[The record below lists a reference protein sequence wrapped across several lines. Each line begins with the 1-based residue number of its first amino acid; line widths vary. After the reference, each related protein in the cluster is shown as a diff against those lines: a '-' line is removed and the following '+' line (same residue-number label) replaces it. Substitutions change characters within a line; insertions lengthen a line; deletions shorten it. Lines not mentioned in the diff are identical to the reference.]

1 MHAVIRS
8 ALLLASLA
16 LAAPVT
22 GGIGATTEANAGPV
36 VVDATEVAA
45 AMARGAIVWDARDA
59 AAFRQAHLPGAV
71 HVPEPER
78 ALRLPTVQEFSE
90 LVRVE
95 RNFSDAGLDLGREIV
110 VYAHRGSPLAY
121 AAYAAAQYFGAR
133 RVVVFHD
140 GIDGWQEA
148 GRPLEAGDARRPAVA
163 VRIAP
168 DPRLSVT
175 TDELKA
181 RLGRPD
187 VQIVDARTPA
197 EFSGRDVR
205 APRGGH
211 VPGAVNI
218 PYEWNWADPDT
229 AVKLARRQATD
240 TRGMALKPVDALKH
254 LYAGLD
260 PTKETIV
267 YCQSGGR
274 ASETFGVLKEL
285 GFRNVRLYKLSW
297 SAWAARPDTPVET
310 GEGPQI
316 CCATGPVPA
325 DQRPVP

>member
-1 MHAVIRS
+1 MTRFP
-8 ALLLASLA
+8 LLLASVLLA
-16 LAAPVT
+16 SLVLCSLPASVVRAD
-22 GGIGATTEANAGPV
+22 PV
-36 VVDATEVAA
+36 VVDAPEVVA

-71 HVPEPER
+71 HVPEAER
-78 ALRLPTVQEFSE
+78 ALRLPTVQEFAE

-95 RNFSDAGLDLGREIV
+95 RNFSEAGLDLTREIV

-121 AAYAAAQYFGAR
+121 AAFAAAQYFGAR
-133 RVVVFHD
+133 KVVVFHD
-140 GIDGWQEA
+140 GIDGWHEA
-148 GRPLEAGDARRPAVA
+148 GRPLEAGDVRRPPVA

-197 EFSGRDVR
+197 EFAGRDVR

-211 VPGAVNI
+211 VPGAVSI
-218 PYEWNWADPDT
+218 PYEWNWVDPDT
-229 AVKLARRQATD
+229 AVKLARRQASD
-240 TRGMALKPVDALKH
+240 TRGMALKPVDDLKR

-260 PTKETIV
+260 PDKETIV
-267 YCQSGGR
+267 YCQTGGR
-274 ASETFGVLKEL
+274 ASETFGLLKEL

-310 GEGPQI
+310 GEGPQV
-316 CCATGPVPA
+316 CCATGLLPA